1 MMSRRHDI
9 VRQSD
14 DSERPH
20 RLLTYPEAAD
30 YLCVGR
36 STLYD
41 LVGRGELP
49 VVRMSPRCVRFRR
62 EDLEEFVEAR
72 VSRRPQ

>member
-1 MMSRRHDI
+1 MK
-9 VRQSD
+9 
-14 DSERPH
+14 RPDN
-20 RLLTYPEAAD
+20 LMTYLEAAD
-30 YLCVGR
+30 YLHVGR

-49 VVRMSPRCVRFRR
+49 VVRLSPRCVRFRLL
-62 EDLEEFVEAR
+62 DLVEFVEAR

>member
-1 MMSRRHDI
+1 VNH
-9 VRQSD
+9 SD
-14 DSERPH
+14 S
-20 RLLTYPEAAD
+20 LMTYVDAAD
-30 YLCVGR
+30 YLQVGR

-49 VVRMSPRCVRFRR
+49 VVRLSPRCIRFRR
-62 EDLEEFVEAR
+62 QDLEEFVEER